1 MPKSTDRI
9 KGGQKQDVHQRGLLE
24 VAKNGVKKNPS
35 AHVKAAQ
42 DFLPVSVGPRVQEA
56 MIAITEVLS
65 DGQEHSVKD
74 IKSVIKGLGSRERY
88 IYDALKIMPEVVVHN
103 HGRGGSFWKLRN
115 PEIPNEEKR
124 QNNPSVARDTQIA
137 KKKDDKRSPRH
148 AAIRDRVEEVIP
160 GYDPVVSIAEIAND
174 PTIPIAIRLECHRDV
189 ARYTTPQVK
198 ATEITSDDQ
207 PIALNFKWEA

>member
-1 MPKSTDRI
+1 MPKETDRI
-9 KGGQKQDVHQRGLLE
+9 KNGQKHDVHQRGLLE
-24 VAKNGVKKNPS
+24 IGKNGVKKNPS
-35 AHVKAAQ
+35 KAVKAAQ
-42 DFLPVSVGPRVQEA
+42 DFLPVSVGPRIQEA
-56 MIAITEVLS
+56 MIAIREVLS
-65 DGQEHSVKD
+65 DGEEHSVKD
-74 IKSVIKGLGSRERY
+74 IKDVIKGLGSRERY

-103 HGRGGSFWKLRN
+103 HGRGGSFWRLKN

-124 QNNPSVARDTQIA
+124 KKNPDVARNTDIA
-137 KKKDDKRSPRH
+137 KAKDDQRSPKH
-148 AAIRDRVEEVIP
+148 AALRDRVEEVLP

-207 PIALNFKWEA
+207 PIALSFKWES